1 MVANTSAVTQISA
14 FRIILMK
21 YMKKRML
28 KLLLILSMIT
38 ILHGLPINIL
48 INVEMIG

>member
-1 MVANTSAVTQISA
+1 MGVVSNAVTQISA
-14 FRIILMK
+14 FTIILMR
-21 YMKKRML
+21 YMEMKML

-48 INVEMIG
+48 ISVELIC

>member
-28 KLLLILSMIT
+28 KLLLILLKSR
-38 ILHGLPINIL
+38 ILHGLLINIP
-48 INVEMIG
+48 ISVETKD

>member
-1 MVANTSAVTQISA
+1 MGVISNAVTQISA
-14 FRIILMK
+14 FTIISMR
-21 YMKKRML
+21 YMELKML
-28 KLLLILSMIT
+28 KLHLILSMIR